1 VDLGRPSIRL
11 IAVLLIAALPPLIGF
26 AFLASAA
33 GDWLSRVG
41 LGTALLVATI
51 GAFLWAAVVTVV
63 AGRLVTDEARS
74 MVELA
79 RRGLAAARS
88 EGSPGDETLTGAQ
101 RRLASA
107 LDERNRQIADLAAQ
121 VRAAPIT
128 LDATAA
134 ARSMVTAACSLA
146 GDPTWAMAVLRS
158 VDEEAL
164 PTGVYPPQEIDAP
177 TMPIAE
183 VHRWA
188 STLEAAESGS
198 GARHAIGPWGAFV
211 IVDVAAGDDLRAI
224 LLAPWEGRQ
233 PPSPAELDL
242 LTLLG
247 QHAATAIEH
256 ALLYTRLRAKS
267 DELNRMAAVQTDFL
281 RGITHDLQTPLTS
294 IRALAA
300 EVQES
305 VGLAASARADLES
318 IAHQAD
324 RLRRMVGQLLAMS
337 RLEVGV
343 LTPLQ
348 EVFRPAP
355 IIERTWDALRADRTF
370 ELVVEGAPHL
380 VVGDPDRLEQVLW
393 AVLDNAVKYS
403 APGSTVRVEVTPRAA
418 HPGSDRPHVEIAI
431 SDEGIGMD
439 AATREQ
445 AFEQFFRST
454 DARRLA
460 TDGSG
465 IGLYA
470 ARGLLEAMDGDI
482 RIVSHP
488 GQGST
493 IVLSLPAEEA
503 DEADE
508 ADEHDDTARRG
519 SGTEERVGSWADT
532 SGSPT

>member
-1 VDLGRPSIRL
+1 VDLGRPSLRL
-11 IAVLLIAALPPLIGF
+11 IAVLLIAALPPLIAF
-26 AFLASAA
+26 AFLASVA
-33 GDWLSRVG
+33 GDWLARVG

-51 GAFLWAAVVTVV
+51 SAAAWAAVVTVV
-63 AGRLVTDEARS
+63 AGRSVTDEARS

-79 RRGLAAARS
+79 RRGLPNPAL
-88 EGSPGDETLTGAQ
+88 EGSGGDESLTGAQ

-107 LDERNRQIADLAAQ
+107 LDERNRQIAELAAQ

-158 VDEEAL
+158 ADEEAL
-164 PTGVYPPQEIDAP
+164 PTGVYPPGEVDVP
-177 TMPIAE
+177 TTPIGE

-188 STLEAAESGS
+188 STLEASESGA

-211 IVDVAAGDDLRAI
+211 IVDVAAGDELRAI

-242 LTLLG
+242 LSLLG

-256 ALLYTRLRAKS
+256 ALLYTRLRAKT
-267 DELNRMAAVQTDFL
+267 DELNRVAAVQTDFL

-300 EVQES
+300 EVQETG
-305 VGLAASARADLES
+305 GLAASAQADLES

-355 IIERTWDALRADRTF
+355 IIERTWAALRADRGF
-370 ELVVEGAPHL
+370 ELLVEGPPQL

-403 APGSTVRVEVTPRAA
+403 QPGKTVRVAVSPKEAPERSGRPRA
-418 HPGSDRPHVEIAI
+418 EIAV

-439 AATREQ
+439 STTRER
-445 AFEQFFRST
+445 AFEQFFRSAE
-454 DARRLA
+454 ARRLA

-470 ARGLLEAMDGDI
+470 ARGLVTAMDGEI
-482 RIVSHP
+482 RIESRP
-488 GQGST
+488 GEGST
-493 IVLSLPAEEA
+493 VILTLPAEAA
-503 DEADE
+503 DELGESADPD
-508 ADEHDDTARRG
+508 AAAL
-519 SGTEERVGSWADT
+519 EEPIGSWADS

>member
-1 VDLGRPSIRL
+1 MDLGRPSLRL
-11 IAVLLIAALPPLIGF
+11 LAVLLIGALPPLIAF

-33 GDWLSRVG
+33 GDWLGRVG

-51 GAFLWAAVVTVV
+51 GAALWAAVVTVV
-63 AGRLVTDEARS
+63 AGRAVTDEARS

-79 RRGLAAARS
+79 RRGLPNPAID
-88 EGSPGDETLTGAQ
+88 GSSADESLTGAQ

-107 LDERNRQIADLAAQ
+107 LDERNRQISELAAQ

-158 VDEEAL
+158 TDEDAL
-164 PTGVYPPQEIDAP
+164 PTGVYPPQELDTP
-177 TMPIAE
+177 TLPIGE

-188 STLEAAESGS
+188 STLEASESGP

-211 IVDVAAGDDLRAI
+211 IVDVAAGDELRAI

-242 LTLLG
+242 LSLLG

-256 ALLYTRLRAKS
+256 ALLYTRLRAKT
-267 DELNRMAAVQTDFL
+267 DELNRVAGVQTDFL

-300 EVQES
+300 EVQETG
-305 VGLAASARADLES
+305 GLAASARADLES

-355 IIERTWDALRADRTF
+355 IIERTWAALRADRGF
-370 ELVVEGAPHL
+370 ELRIEGSPQL

-393 AVLDNAVKYS
+393 AVMDNAVKYS
-403 APGSTVRVEVTPRAA
+403 QPGKTVRVTVYPQETPDRGGRPRA
-418 HPGSDRPHVEIAI
+418 EIAI

-439 AATREQ
+439 ATTRER
-445 AFEQFFRST
+445 AFEQFFRSAE
-454 DARRLA
+454 ARRLA

-470 ARGLLEAMDGDI
+470 ARGLVAAMDGEI
-482 RIVSHP
+482 RIESRP
-488 GQGST
+488 GEGST
-493 IVLSLPAEEA
+493 VILTLPAEAA
-503 DEADE
+503 DELGEAVDANDE
-508 ADEHDDTARRG
+508 
-519 SGTEERVGSWADT
+519 GTREEPIGSWADS